1 MWRTLDHKFK
11 NKMLLFESGYD
22 PIYKSYWTSWITT
35 KSALRYSCLACYLK
49 QWDGALDLGTYQEL
63 IN

>member
-1 MWRTLDHKFK
+1 MLGSLDHKPK
-11 NKMLLFESGYD
+11 NKMLLFELSYD

-35 KSALRYSCLACYLK
+35 KSALRYSCLVCYLK